1 MTWRDLEILGLA
13 DRGGEILPEIAQQ
26 LLPVELA
33 GRDFVQL
40 LFQIGGEIICDIAV
54 EEAVAGRW

>member
-1 MTWRDLEILGLA
+1 MTSRILQVLGLA
-13 DRGGEILPEIAQQ
+13 HRGGEIRPEIAQQ
-26 LLPVELA
+26 LLPVQLA

-40 LFQIGGEIICDIAV
+40 LFQIGGEIIVDIAL